1 METIAFITFI
11 TSALLAI
18 AAIYL
23 LTRTKCN
30 EKNELFQ
37 LYSELQK
44 TVSELA
50 QQITEKEANRADIQ
64 SQLDGFLEK
73 LDFLEQLNP
82 EDKALATLLK
92 SSEELHNQINEFYIK
107 RNKIPEY
114 FRDIKKNFLRIRE
127 TSDFLYSEKDLYSIW
142 TIYLFGKFFASSKIF
157 RDFTNKIPAQKDHLR
172 KISRKLNQVTATL
185 YSPELLGDGNE
196 GQRDIKVMQAIQ
208 DYLGG
213 SMLEEKYNDWEI
225 FSFYDFSLIVTQYEN
240 FRKAFAPFLDFL
252 EELNPNVEFEE
263 KDDADVDLRWL
274 RLIIF
279 GSFLRELI
287 LEINDQQESLLRNE
301 IKNARDRSIENGW
314 IDYQNIELFKTIYPD
329 EN

>member
-30 EKNELFQ
+30 EKDQLFR
-37 LYSELQK
+37 LCSELK
-44 TVSELA
+44 KELSELA
-50 QQITEKEANRADIQ
+50 QQITEKDETQADIQ
-64 SQLDGFLEK
+64 NQLDGFLEK

-82 EDKALATLLK
+82 EDKALAALLK
-92 SSEELHNQINEFYIK
+92 SSEELYNQINEFYLK

-114 FRDIKKNFLRIRE
+114 FRDIKRIFLKIRE
-127 TSDFLYSEKDLYSIW
+127 SSDFLYSEKDLYSIW

-157 RDFTNKIPAQKDHLR
+157 RDFMNKTSAQKEHLR
-172 KISRKLNQVTATL
+172 KINHKLNRAMASL
-185 YSPELLGDGNE
+185 YSPELLGDDDE
-196 GQRDIKVMQAIQ
+196 RERDIKVFQAIQ

-225 FSFYDFSLIVTQYEN
+225 LSFYDFSLIVGQYEN

-252 EELNPNVEFEE
+252 EGLNPNIEFEE
-263 KDDADVDLRWL
+263 KGDADVDLRWL

-287 LEINDQQESLLRNE
+287 VEINDQQESLLRNE
-301 IKNARDRSIENGW
+301 IKNAKDRSIENGW
-314 IDYQNIELFKTIYPD
+314 IDYQNIELFKTIYPG